1 MVRNTQR
8 KKQFAGRDKSWM
20 NFNRR
25 VLEEAE
31 DDSNPIL
38 ERVKFL
44 AITGSNLDEYVEIRL
59 AGLLQRTEDGHTE
72 PGYDGL
78 PPQESLDVLTGEM
91 HDFVAAQYRCW
102 KEQLLPKLRE
112 NGIRLL
118 AWDELSEEQRMMA
131 LAYFQREV
139 DPLLTP
145 ITIDP
150 AHPFPRVLNRA
161 LCLAMLLRPKR
172 RSSGPAVLGVLTV
185 PRALPR
191 FVRLADASG
200 SYDYILLQD
209 LVAQNLSGMYRGY
222 EVLAHA
228 AFRVTR
234 NSNLYFEEEE
244 TRSLLESIRSE
255 LHNRRKGDA
264 VRLEIVTDAHPEIVD
279 KLRVNFELDESQIYQ
294 ADGPVNLA
302 RLMFFYGDIQRPELK
317 FAPYVPK
324 QLNLSR
330 KVSDVFEDL
339 RQRDIILHHPY
350 DSYDPVVS
358 FIQQGAADPRVV
370 TMKQTLYRTSTDSPM
385 FQALTEAA
393 ASKEA
398 TVVVE
403 LMARFDEASN
413 IRWARSMEDAGVQVF
428 YGVVGLKTHCKLA
441 MLVRRDEDG
450 VTRRYCHLGTGNYNP
465 VTARFYTDL
474 SLLTSDPAITEQ
486 VHMVFNYLT
495 AHAEIDDYKP
505 LLVAPLTMAENFLQL
520 IRRETEHAAAG
531 RPARIVAKMNALLE
545 PSVIEAMYAAS
556 QAGVEID
563 LIIRGVCTLRPGV
576 KGLSENIRV
585 RSIVGRFLE
594 HSRIFHFANGGREEI
609 YLGSA
614 DWMPRNL
621 FERCE
626 VVFPV
631 KDKAAKARIHDE
643 ILPAYLA
650 DTAKARLMQEDGGY
664 SRANSGKKP
673 HGGFSAQEFLMRLAE
688 GKAELEGIPK
698 AAAPVDGSV
707 SASKSSSEKLP
718 AVAAK

>member
-1 MVRNTQR
+1 MARMTQR

-20 NFNRR
+20 QFNRR
-25 VLEEAE
+25 VLEEAQ

-44 AITGSNLDEYVEIRL
+44 SITGSNLDEYVEIRL
-59 AGLLQRTEDGHTE
+59 AGLLQRTEDGNTE
-72 PGYDGL
+72 VGYDGL
-78 PPQESLDVLTGEM
+78 PPQESLEVLTAEM
-91 HDFVAAQYRCW
+91 HDFVEAQYRCW
-102 KEQLLPKLRE
+102 KDQLLPELRQH
-112 NGIRLL
+112 GVRLL
-118 AWDELSEEQRMMA
+118 AWAELSDEQRSMA
-131 LAYFQREV
+131 QAYFQREV

-161 LCLAMLLRPKR
+161 LCLAMLLRAKR

-191 FVRLADASG
+191 FVRLADANG

-264 VRLEIVTDAHPEIVD
+264 VRLEIVSDAHPEIVD
-279 KLRVNFELDESQIYQ
+279 KLRVNFELDESQIYR

-302 RLMFFYGDIQRPELK
+302 RLMFFYGDIQRPDLK
-317 FAPYVPK
+317 FPPFVPK

-330 KVSDVFEDL
+330 KVSDLFEDL
-339 RQRDIILHHPY
+339 RQRDILLHHPY

-358 FIQQGAADPRVV
+358 FIQQGAVDPRVV

-385 FQALTEAA
+385 FQALTDAA
-393 ASKEA
+393 LSKEA

-505 LLVAPLTMAENFLQL
+505 LLVAPLTMAETFLQL
-520 IRRETEHAAAG
+520 IRREMEHAAAG
-531 RPARIVAKMNALLE
+531 KPARIVAKMNALLE
-545 PSVIEAMYAAS
+545 PKVIEALYAAS

-576 KGLSENIRV
+576 KGLSETIRV

-594 HSRIFHFANGGREEI
+594 HSRIFHFANGGREET

-631 KDKAAKARIHDE
+631 KDKAARARIQEE

-650 DTAKARLMQEDGGY
+650 DTAKSRLMQEDGGY
-664 SRANSGKKP
+664 IRANGGKKP
-673 HGGFSAQEFLMRLAE
+673 SSVFNVQEFLMKRAE
-688 GKAELEGIPK
+688 GKAELEAIPK
-698 AAAPVDGSV
+698 AAKAAAEKPADLTTA
-707 SASKSSSEKLP
+707 SA
-718 AVAAK
+718 